1 MKALIILGCEG
12 HNQHDFCFCNGA
24 ENVVL
29 DLEKIEGTDHY
40 FDVIKYLDNVVKV
53 FEQPCNKSHI
63 ISNAM
68 YKLYEFEYISEEFHS
83 HISYFYNMHRR
94 CGLLLYAKPKNINI

>member
-12 HNQHDFCFCNGA
+12 HNQHGLCFCNGA

-29 DLEKIEGTDHY
+29 DLETIERSDRY
-40 FDVIKYLDNVVKV
+40 FDIIKYLDNVVKI
-53 FEQPCNKSHI
+53 FEQPCNKPHM

-68 YKLYEFEYISEEFHS
+68 YKFYEFEYIEEELNKHLA
-83 HISYFYNMHRR
+83 YFYKMHRR
-94 CGLLLYAKPKNINI
+94 CGLILYAKPK